1 MRYDAFMDEDA
12 SGQLWA
18 EIERDREDAE
28 FEVVAAL
35 IIAGLVGIGI
45 ALS

>member
-1 MRYDAFMDEDA
+1 MNRDAFMDEEA
-12 SGQLWA
+12 TGQLLA
-18 EIERDREDAE
+18 EIEHDREDAE

-35 IIAGLVGIGI
+35 IIAGLLGIGI